1 MIFCNNTV
9 YAKVWKITPAEKYLD
24 LQISTSEKAQD
35 GSYINSS
42 WFARCIGHAFNSLKD
57 KLKEG
62 DRIVINKCKFTNE
75 KYTAKDGT
83 TKSAF
88 RFVILEAS
96 IEPQNPT
103 NRPTAQPEPAATEA
117 AQPAQAPTEE
127 ECPW

>member
-1 MIFCNNTV
+1 MIFCNNTI
-9 YAKVWKITPAEKYLD
+9 YAKVWKVTPAEKYLD

-62 DRIVINKCKFTNE
+62 DRVVITKSKFTNE

-83 TKSAF
+83 VKSAF
-88 RFVILEAS
+88 RFLILEAS
-96 IEPQNPT
+96 IEQAQNPSNAENKVT
-103 NRPTAQPEPAATEA
+103 TTPESTTSTTED
-117 AQPAQAPTEE
+117 